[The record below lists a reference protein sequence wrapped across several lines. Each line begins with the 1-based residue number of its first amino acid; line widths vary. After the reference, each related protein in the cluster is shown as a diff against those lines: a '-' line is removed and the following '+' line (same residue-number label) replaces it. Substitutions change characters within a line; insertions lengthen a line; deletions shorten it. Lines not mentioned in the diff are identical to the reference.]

1 MKILKTII
9 CCLPMTLFSQAVIY
23 GNPQS
28 AASGAESAM
37 ADKSPKDLKPATGE
51 NKLDL
56 ETIIKKLKKWDAKL
70 NTLQTDFSQEIKFK
84 EAGLK
89 KKLRG
94 AVSYLKPNYL
104 KIEHTA
110 PEKQT
115 IVTDKKIIWIFKPAD
130 NQVIKTSWDRWFKI
144 QNGQFSGILDF
155 GNYSKLIKKN
165 NVALKSADPSRISIA
180 LTSKKNPS
188 LYTLTLKLSSTDYFP
203 INAIL
208 DLDETIIITS
218 LINTKKNT
226 DISKEDFKF
235 TPPKSAEI
243 ITFGEAK

>member
-1 MKILKTII
+1 MKFLKPIILCLIPTLCSGLMI
-9 CCLPMTLFSQAVIY
+9 CA
-23 GNPQS
+23 NPQS
-28 AASGAESAM
+28 EPSVS
-37 ADKSPKDLKPATGE
+37 KSDMKEKLSKDLKPAAGE
-51 NKLDL
+51 KKLDL

-89 KKLRG
+89 KELQG

-110 PEKQT
+110 PEKQP

-155 GNYSKLIKKN
+155 GNYSKLIEKN